1 MLSACIVK
9 LITVTGTIEI
19 QSHMFFYFLKA
30 NIEDAIPPRTSRKVI
45 EQAYGEKKNF
55 FLNEQVSI

>member
-19 QSHMFFYFLKA
+19 QSHMFFYFLKT

-45 EQAYGEKKNF
+45 EQAYGEKKKLF
-55 FLNEQVSI
+55 S